1 MLLADLLNKS
11 QFLKARCSQNSP
23 IMPAGFVAAEHFLET
38 QFFDISNL
46 PADSLKKWEFCR
58 NFKCGCY
65 FLIVH
70 LLSAKAR
77 QSLWNCV
84 TRLCLVTMNFLC
96 FWSIRILFGGCYSV
110 GS

>member
-1 MLLADLLNKS
+1 MLLANCLNKS
-11 QFLKARCSQNSP
+11 QFLKARFSQNSP

-58 NFKCGCY
+58 NFKCSCY

-77 QSLWNCV
+77 HSKSEMRYQAVGFLDGWAIAW
-84 TRLCLVTMNFLC
+84 RLRNRV
-96 FWSIRILFGGCYSV
+96 S
-110 GS
+110 